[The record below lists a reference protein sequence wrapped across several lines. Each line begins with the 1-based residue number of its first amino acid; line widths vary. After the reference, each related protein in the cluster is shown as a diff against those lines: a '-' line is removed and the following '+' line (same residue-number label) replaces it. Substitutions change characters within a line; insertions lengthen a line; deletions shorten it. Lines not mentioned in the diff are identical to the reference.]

1 MFRTSL
7 ELLHLAK
14 YTQIKRHGVLIQ
26 DSVRFV
32 WFMVF
37 NATFHNIS
45 AILLRSVLLV
55 EETGRPE
62 KNHRSAVI
70 H

>member
-1 MFRTSL
+1 M
-7 ELLHLAK
+7 
-14 YTQIKRHGVLIQ
+14 
-26 DSVRFV
+26 V

-37 NATFHNIS
+37 NDTLDNIS

-55 EETGRPE
+55 EKTEE
-62 KNHRSAVI
+62 NHRLVAG